1 MEKRENNDDK
11 LKRTVV
17 TRQKSPNIAEKNNT
31 RTIALP
37 KLVPKSAT
45 LLKFRIPHR
54 AINTRRTSPVPFFLS
69 DPLNP
74 PETAFAGRAAI
85 YPDRIPAARSAYKP
99 TRE

>member
-11 LKRTVV
+11 LKRTII
-17 TRQKSPNIAEKNNT
+17 RQKSPNIAEKNNT

-45 LLKFRIPHR
+45 LR